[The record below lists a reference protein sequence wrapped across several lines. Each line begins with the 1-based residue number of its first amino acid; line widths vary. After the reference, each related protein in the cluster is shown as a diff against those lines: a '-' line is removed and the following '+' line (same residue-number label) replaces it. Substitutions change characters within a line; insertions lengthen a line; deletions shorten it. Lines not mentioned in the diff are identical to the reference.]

1 MTAEQ
6 KNRMRRA
13 RMLRGSAA
21 AFFSVFIG
29 LVFHTGAGGAASA
42 AASMF
47 AFLVAAWLGI
57 ILSALRLR
65 VTSVLAVAAAGQWL
79 LHVFMTFASTAAP
92 TPRGSGSLLETSVHA
107 LCMGLV
113 SPSAGTV
120 TPAAMHHADFSGP
133 LMLAAHAAA
142 VVLTAGYV
150 LFGERAL
157 EAVLTEIVG
166 PVVFVFLSGVLPRVR
181 RVQRPGVFR
190 TRSAGTS
197 QVFSSVSQRGPPAA
211 V

>member
-6 KNRMRRA
+6 KHSMRRA
-13 RMLRGSAA
+13 RMLRGCAA

-29 LVFHTGAGGAASA
+29 LVFHTGAGGAASI
-42 AASMF
+42 AASIF
-47 AFLVAAWLGI
+47 AFLVASWLGI

-65 VTSVLAVAAAGQWL
+65 ITSVVAVAAAGQWL

-113 SPSAGTV
+113 SPSAGTA
-120 TPAAMHHADFSGP
+120 TPSAVNHADYSGP

-142 VVLTAGYV
+142 VVFTAGYV

-166 PVVFVFLSGVLPRVR
+166 PLVFVFLAGALPRVR

-197 QVFSSVSQRGPPAA
+197 QFFSSVSQRGPPAA

>member
-6 KNRMRRA
+6 KHRMRRA
-13 RMLRGSAA
+13 RMLRGCAA

-29 LVFHTGAGGAASA
+29 LVFHTGAGGAASV

-47 AFLVAAWLGI
+47 AFLVAAWLGMV
-57 ILSALRLR
+57 LSVLRLR
-65 VTSVLAVAAAGQWL
+65 ITSVMAVAAAGQWL
-79 LHVFMTFASTAAP
+79 LHVFMTFASSATPA
-92 TPRGSGSLLETSVHA
+92 PRGSGSLLETSVHA

-120 TPAAMHHADFSGP
+120 DHSATAHADFSGP

-150 LFGERAL
+150 LF
-157 EAVLTEIVG
+157 
-166 PVVFVFLSGVLPRVR
+166 LSLIHISEPTR
-181 RVQRPGVFR
+181 RHHVSRMPS
-190 TRSAGTS
+190 SA
-197 QVFSSVSQRGPPAA
+197 
-211 V
+211 

>member
-6 KNRMRRA
+6 KHSMRRA
-13 RMLRGSAA
+13 RMLRGCAA

-29 LVFHTGAGGAASA
+29 LVFHTGAGGAASI
-42 AASMF
+42 AASIF
-47 AFLVAAWLGI
+47 AFLVASWLGI
-57 ILSALRLR
+57 ILAALRLR
-65 VTSVLAVAAAGQWL
+65 ITSVVAVAAAGQWL

-92 TPRGSGSLLETSVHA
+92 TPRGSGSLVETSVHA

-113 SPSAGTV
+113 SPSAGTA
-120 TPAAMHHADFSGP
+120 TPSAVNHADYSGP

-142 VVLTAGYV
+142 VVFTAGYV

-166 PVVFVFLSGVLPRVR
+166 PLVFVFLAGALPRVR

-197 QVFSSVSQRGPPAA
+197 QLFSSVSLRGPPAF

>member
-197 QVFSSVSQRGPPAA
+197 QFFSSVSQRGPPAA